1 MTEEEIKASVVAY
14 VERHLTAKVYCAV
27 NDCVVQTEDRF
38 VEQSAILARSGVKP
52 TEAAAILRAL
62 VKDGHLETRKGI
74 IEPFYRTTWNPKAP
88 GDPSPEALAMISLIY
103 HGND

>member
-1 MTEEEIKASVVAY
+1 MTDAKIKAMINASI
-14 VERHLTAKVYCAV
+14 ERHLTARVYCAV

-38 VEQSAILARSGVKP
+38 VKQSAILARSGVKP
-52 TEAAAILRAL
+52 TKAAAILRAL

-74 IEPFYRTTWNPKAP
+74 IEPFYRTAWNHNSED
-88 GDPSPEALAMISLIY
+88 DPSPGEMAMISLIY